1 MHCIT
6 KVKSTH
12 IDNYFR
18 NSFLTFNDDG
28 NKVYEIEQAG
38 SFQKYPEL
46 YYAKGNILNQYS
58 VFA

>member
-1 MHCIT
+1 M
-6 KVKSTH
+6 STH

-38 SFQKYPEL
+38 SFQKYPDL
-46 YYAKGNILNQYS
+46 YYAKRNILNQYS